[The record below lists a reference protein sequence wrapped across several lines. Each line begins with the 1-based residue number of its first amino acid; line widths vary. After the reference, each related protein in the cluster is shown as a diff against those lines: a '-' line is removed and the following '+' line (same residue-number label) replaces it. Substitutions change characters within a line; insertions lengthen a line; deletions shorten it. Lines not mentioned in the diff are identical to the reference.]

1 MQADLIATRA
11 LVQAGALTAAQ
22 AMEESMRLAQ
32 APAAAHAFV
41 SERFNA
47 ERERLHHTETAHLPL
62 AGLAVSVK
70 DLFDVA
76 GQVTMAGSIA
86 LQDAPAA
93 TSDAPAVARLRAA
106 GGSIVGR
113 THMVEFAFSGIGT
126 NPHFPTPAAFDY
138 RFGPLP
144 GAARVPG
151 GSSSGAAV
159 SVASGACYA
168 ALGSDTGGSIR
179 IPAAFNGIV
188 GFKSTARLVPT
199 TGAVPLSTTLDT
211 ACAMTRSV
219 RDAIVVHEVLA
230 ARRVTRSSAP
240 LSAWRLAVPTHT
252 FLDALDGTASTAFQ
266 RTLDLLRQAG
276 AQIESIDLPETGELG
291 PMQAQGSLAAA
302 ESYAWHRPVLAQ
314 HAEQYDPRVRSR
326 IERGAAMSAADYIH
340 LQHAR
345 QAWISRMEA
354 RVAGFDAL
362 LSPTVAIVP
371 PLLSDVAPGEAR
383 DAAFFQANAL
393 VLRNTSVVN
402 MLDGCALSLPCHVR
416 GELPVGLM
424 VWHAAGRDDAVL
436 NVGQR
441 IEELLQKQ

>member
-1 MQADLIATRA
+1 M
-11 LVQAGALTAAQ
+11 
-22 AMEESMRLAQ
+22 
-32 APAAAHAFV
+32 
-41 SERFNA
+41 
-47 ERERLHHTETAHLPL
+47 
-62 AGLAVSVK
+62 
-70 DLFDVA
+70 
-76 GQVTMAGSIA
+76 
-86 LQDAPAA
+86 
-93 TSDAPAVARLRAA
+93 
-106 GGSIVGR
+106 
-113 THMVEFAFSGIGT
+113 
-126 NPHFPTPAAFDY
+126 
-138 RFGPLP
+138 
-144 GAARVPG
+144 
-151 GSSSGAAV
+151 
-159 SVASGACYA
+159 
-168 ALGSDTGGSIR
+168 
-179 IPAAFNGIV
+179 
-188 GFKSTARLVPT
+188 
-199 TGAVPLSTTLDT
+199 
-211 ACAMTRSV
+211 
-219 RDAIVVHEVLA
+219 
-230 ARRVTRSSAP
+230 
-240 LSAWRLAVPTHT
+240 PTHT
-252 FLDALDGTASTAFQ
+252 FLDALDGTVSTAFQ

-276 AQIESIDLPETGELG
+276 APIESIDLPETGELG

-326 IERGAAMSAADYIH
+326 IERGAAMSAVDYIH

-345 QAWISRMEA
+345 QAWIARMEA

-402 MLDGCALSLPCHVR
+402 MLDGCALSLPCHVQ